1 MNFGKVACW
10 AASKRVRGVLSL
22 LMALAAAQ
30 CSAPMPPLPTR
41 PPADR
46 VVRVAILTPMTGE
59 LATFGETVR
68 NGITLAFD
76 EWNDRGGVKGMFI
89 EWVLE
94 DTRCDPLQARQAAE
108 RAVRE
113 HQVDFIVGGVCSE
126 EAVPIARVADE
137 LGVLFVAATA
147 THPLVTVDDQG
158 NTRPLVFRAS
168 YDYPYQGRAAAR
180 FALNELGARRAG
192 VLNNPGDDFVRSLR
206 DEFRAAFVEGG
217 GQMALAPT
225 DAQSTP
231 QGNQPGS
238 ASKDLDGMLAA
249 MAKAA
254 PEVLYVPDAYPVAN
268 QIGRLLRAQGLEVAL
283 VGSEVW
289 NSGALD
295 LEAMEGAYLTLHY
308 SRDAPNPLAE
318 AWRERYLSAFAIE
331 PDTLSALG
339 YDAANLLATAMEG
352 ADDLS
357 ARAVARRLENIE
369 YQGVTGDW
377 RFDARHNPLKPVVVA
392 RIEEGNIVFNTT
404 VR

>member
-1 MNFGKVACW
+1 
-10 AASKRVRGVLSL
+10 
-22 LMALAAAQ
+22 
-30 CSAPMPPLPTR
+30 
-41 PPADR
+41 
-46 VVRVAILTPMTGE
+46 
-59 LATFGETVR
+59 
-68 NGITLAFD
+68 
-76 EWNDRGGVKGMFI
+76 
-89 EWVLE
+89 
-94 DTRCDPLQARQAAE
+94 
-108 RAVRE
+108 
-113 HQVDFIVGGVCSE
+113 
-126 EAVPIARVADE
+126 
-137 LGVLFVAATA
+137 
-147 THPLVTVDDQG
+147 
-158 NTRPLVFRAS
+158 
-168 YDYPYQGRAAAR
+168 
-180 FALNELGARRAG
+180 
-192 VLNNPGDDFVRSLR
+192 
-206 DEFRAAFVEGG
+206 
-217 GQMALAPT
+217 
-225 DAQSTP
+225 
-231 QGNQPGS
+231 
-238 ASKDLDGMLAA
+238 MLAA